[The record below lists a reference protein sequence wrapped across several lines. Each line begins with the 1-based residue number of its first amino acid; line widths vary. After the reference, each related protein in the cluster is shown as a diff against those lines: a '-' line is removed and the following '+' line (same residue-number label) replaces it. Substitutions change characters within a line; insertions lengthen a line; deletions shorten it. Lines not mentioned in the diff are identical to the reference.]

1 MSENKAQFIESFK
14 LNIKAG
20 QPLIWIETVESERL
34 EKIISN
40 LFFEDKEMEIRLEL
54 QVWEN
59 STRKIFRRDTKEPTA
74 SKSPILEIIGDI
86 LDKKNRKILYVLKD
100 IHRFADYYRTS
111 DERGIVLGLK
121 AVYSALESQESN
133 IIFISPHIE
142 NIPLELNE
150 YIEIM
155 DFPLPDKKD
164 IAKIIDNLRSSVSD
178 GGRGMGSGSNISP
191 VLKDSLVD
199 ASVGLT
205 ERNVAKALKKGIL
218 HNKGEINHNLIPFI
232 KSEKKQIIRKSQI
245 LELISVG
252 ESLESIGGLK
262 NLKSWV
268 NQRKICLSRE
278 AREFGIPQP
287 KGIALVGIPGTG
299 KSLSCKAIANVMELP
314 LLRLD
319 FGRIYGRYV
328 GESESNLRQAI
339 KITEAMSPCVLWIDE
354 LEKGLAGGHTG
365 DGGVSMSEISQR
377 IFGSF
382 ITWMQERVK
391 PVFIV
396 ATANKPWLLP
406 PELLRKGRFDELF
419 FVGFPTDAER
429 EEIFRVHF
437 RRFYTEKNK
446 IVYDGIQESIRQE
459 MIERTKGYTGA
470 EIENIIGE
478 SLIDK
483 FIAYKNEDF
492 GKIVVNN
499 IVKMIPLIKTAKEDL
514 ERLFRWSEGRVR
526 YANDYGIEPSF
537 EYEKYQ
543 EYQGKYLAM
552 GNPLSEQD

>member
-59 STRKIFRRDTKEPTA
+59 SIRKIFRRDDKEPTA

-133 IIFISPHIE
+133 IIFISPYIE

-354 LEKGLAGGHTG
+354 LEKGLAGGL
-365 DGGVSMSEISQR
+365 R
-377 IFGSF
+377 
-382 ITWMQERVK
+382 
-391 PVFIV
+391 
-396 ATANKPWLLP
+396 ATA
-406 PELLRKGRFDELF
+406 
-419 FVGFPTDAER
+419 A
-429 EEIFRVHF
+429 
-437 RRFYTEKNK
+437 
-446 IVYDGIQESIRQE
+446 
-459 MIERTKGYTGA
+459 
-470 EIENIIGE
+470 
-478 SLIDK
+478 
-483 FIAYKNEDF
+483 
-492 GKIVVNN
+492 
-499 IVKMIPLIKTAKEDL
+499 
-514 ERLFRWSEGRVR
+514 
-526 YANDYGIEPSF
+526 
-537 EYEKYQ
+537 
-543 EYQGKYLAM
+543 
-552 GNPLSEQD
+552 